1 MFNFVQVNYDNL
13 EEPDVVTE
21 NGKRF
26 YKFPSVAQ
34 KYPSVTTV
42 TGVRSRQSIAEWRR
56 KVGAEYAN
64 KVTTRASSRGS
75 AFHAIIEEHIRGS
88 LDEQKYKKD
97 PLALNMFQMARKT
110 LARVDNIHA
119 LETPLYSHVFALAGR
134 VDCIAEFD
142 SELAVIDFKTST
154 KEKKEEYIENYFV
167 QESAYAAMF
176 YERTGIKVKKIVT
189 LIATEEGSVQVF
201 QKYNLND
208 YLQLLKSYKEEFYA
222 LQSKG

>member
-56 KVGAEYAN
+56 KVGADYAN

-167 QESAYAAMF
+167 QEVAYAAMF

>member
-1 MFNFVQVNYDNL
+1 MFNFVKVNYDNL

-26 YKFPSVAQ
+26 YKFPSVAE

-119 LETPLYSHVFALAGR
+119 LETPLYSHVFSLAGR

-154 KEKKEEYIENYFV
+154 KEKKEEYIENYYV

-189 LIATEEGSVQVF
+189 LIATEQGSVQVF